1 MSPSGMAAS
10 RNRQIAGN
18 TVILFLRIFVITII
32 NLYAVRILLDNLGET
47 DYGIFN
53 AVAGVVMATSFINGT
68 LDVAIQRFYSMA
80 IGKKDALRLSDIFST
95 GINIISV
102 LSAIIFITFEIVG
115 LWLINTQMT
124 IPADRLHA
132 ANVSFHLAL
141 VTFIL
146 TIMQI
151 PFTATVF
158 AHENMRLYTVISTA
172 ECLLRLAAAVLAGC
186 MFTDRLVFYNTG
198 LMVTGVLIF
207 LIYACIARKKYPEC
221 RYKRVHDRKLTKQL
235 LSFSGWTILGPI
247 ARTGMFQGNTILLN
261 IFFGPVANVAFAIAQ
276 QINNAFGTLANCI
289 VLALRPPM
297 IKAYAEEDKDYMNS
311 LFSLSNKILFYILLV
326 VSVPIILE
334 MDTIMSLW
342 LKDAVTEQTVL
353 FARLMIVFVVIMA
366 MNNPITII
374 IYAIGKIRRY
384 HTTVESVT
392 LLCLP
397 LTWLL
402 FRCGYPAQ
410 YMLWAMI
417 AVMTVAHV
425 VRLLCLKNV
434 YKAFSITRYAVSF
447 CVPAVITTVLC
458 IITAAIIHRYCGIP
472 LLRIPLEGLT
482 ILLMSAVSVYFVG
495 LTAHERARCNKMIKN
510 KVNRICTH

>member
-1 MSPSGMAAS
+1 MAAS

-68 LDVAIQRFYSMA
+68 LDVVIQRFYSMA
-80 IGKKDALRLSDIFST
+80 IGKKDTRRLSAIFST
-95 GINIISV
+95 SINIISV
-102 LSAIIFITFEIVG
+102 MSVVIFITFEAAG

-124 IPADRLHA
+124 IPADRLYA

-151 PFTATVF
+151 PFTAAVF
-158 AHENMRLYTVISTA
+158 AHENMRLYTVVSTV
-172 ECLLRLAAAVLAGC
+172 ECLLRLAAAVLVGVVSA
-186 MFTDRLVFYNTG
+186 DRLVTYNAG
-198 LMVTGVLIF
+198 LMVTGVFIF
-207 LIYACIARKKYPEC
+207 LMYAFLARNRYAEC
-221 RYKRVHDRKLTKQL
+221 RYRRVHDRKQARQL
-235 LSFSGWTILGPI
+235 LSFSGWTMLGPI
-247 ARTGMFQGNTILLN
+247 ARTGMFQGNTVLLN
-261 IFFGPVANVAFAIAQ
+261 IFFGPVANVAFAIAL

-297 IKAYAEEDKDYMNS
+297 IKAYAEENRDYMNS
-311 LFSLSNKILFYILLV
+311 LFSLSNNILFYILLV
-326 VSVPIILE
+326 VSIPIILE

-342 LKDAVTEQTVL
+342 LKGPVTEQTVL

-366 MNNPITII
+366 MNNPVTII

-384 HTTVESVT
+384 HLTVESVT

-410 YMLWAMI
+410 YMMWTMI
-417 AVMTVAHV
+417 AVMTVAHA

-447 CVPAVITTVLC
+447 CVPAVITAVLC
-458 IITAAIIHRYCGIP
+458 VITAAIIHHCCGIP
-472 LLRIPLEGLT
+472 LLRMLLEGLAV
-482 ILLMSAVSVYFVG
+482 LLMSAVSVYFVG
-495 LTAHERARCNKMIKN
+495 LTAHERAMCNKMIKN